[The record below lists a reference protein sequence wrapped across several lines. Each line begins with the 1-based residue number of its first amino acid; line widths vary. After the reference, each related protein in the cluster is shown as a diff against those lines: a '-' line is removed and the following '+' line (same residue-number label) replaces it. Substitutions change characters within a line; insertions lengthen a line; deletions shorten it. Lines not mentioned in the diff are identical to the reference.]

1 MGNLCGSPSK
11 DRYDEHVTIENKKI
25 KGNKNNTVS
34 TTIFSYLYRVT
45 SHKLRCRLT
54 RMVWRRNSAQK
65 KHSSHRSLM
74 TQMTR
79 RIMSMMNSRQD
90 LNKKRQSLLRGK
102 HCALKRLLRLLK
114 LLQQRKLRDRLMQR
128 QLKLLL

>member
-65 KHSSHRSLM
+65 KHSSPRSLM
-74 TQMTR
+74 TQMPR